1 MTISVSPSIGCIQ
14 QFKIIDPK
22 CMDRLFARFTDNY
35 LIYQSENLFNP
46 IIRNVK
52 HIVRYFASFVL
63 YQCVKLFN
71 LFGISGS
78 GSIFHVNISG
88 GPDISI
94 IP

>member
-1 MTISVSPSIGCIQ
+1 
-14 QFKIIDPK
+14 
-22 CMDRLFARFTDNY
+22 MDNLFARFTDNY
-35 LIYQSENLFNP
+35 LIYQSELKNQLNL
-46 IIRNVK
+46 IIRNVR
-52 HIVRYFASFVL
+52 HIVRYFAAFVL

-78 GSIFHVNISG
+78 NKQFTIFHVNISG

>member
-1 MTISVSPSIGCIQ
+1 
-14 QFKIIDPK
+14 
-22 CMDRLFARFTDNY
+22 MDRLFARFTDNY
-35 LIYQSENLFNP
+35 LIYQSENLLNS

-52 HIVRYFASFVL
+52 HIVRYFAAFVL

-71 LFGISGS
+71 LLGIAGS
-78 GSIFHVNISG
+78 DNQFRIFHVNISG